1 MWQKV
6 YTLTHPHMVLIV
18 YIYLDRY
25 MWQKAPYL
33 DTYMWQRAPYV
44 SPLVIDR

>member
-18 YIYLDRY
+18 YIYLD
-25 MWQKAPYL
+25 
-33 DTYMWQRAPYV
+33 TYMWQEVYTLTHFHMV
-44 SPLVIDR
+44 VMVYT